1 MTTALPTSVK
11 EMQARGWDEADVI
24 LFTGDA
30 YIDHPAFGSAVI
42 GRLLESMGLRVAIVP
57 QPNWRD
63 DLRDFRKMGRPHLFF
78 GVTAGAMDSMINHY
92 TAGKRLRSDDAY
104 TPGGNSGARPDY
116 PTVVYTHIL
125 KKLFPDVP
133 VILGGIEASLRR
145 VVHYDYWQNR
155 LLPPILEQTSADLLI
170 YGMGE
175 VPLQMVADQLRQGT
189 PLAAITD
196 VPQTAY
202 IHRENELPA
211 KARNYIKLTSLAEC
225 VRDKKNYARNFVHIE
240 TESNRME
247 GNGLVQ
253 KVPGGWLIVHGACPP
268 MTTEQIDQSFDLP
281 YTRQPHPRYE
291 GKPPIPAYDM
301 IKHSV
306 NIHRGCFGGCSF
318 CTISAHQGKFVSSR
332 SEQSVLRELKEI
344 TRLPGFKG
352 HVTDLGGP
360 SANMYQMKGKDLET
374 CRICKRP
381 SCVYPTICPNLDT
394 DHSAL
399 NQLYNKAGAIE
410 GIKKITIGSGLRYDL
425 FMAQSNPRAGKPE
438 QEYARNLIK
447 NHVSGR
453 LKVAPEHTDPQT
465 LQIMRKPSFEL
476 FSEFHRYFERVNRQ
490 EGLQQQLI
498 PYFIS
503 AHPGTTHQAM
513 EGLGK
518 RMRSMGYH
526 LEQVQMFTPSPMT
539 LATVMYFTGFD
550 PYTLRPVEV
559 AKDTDS
565 RSSQHRK
572 FFEDKTPTPR
582 SPNRG
587 RKSR

>member
-11 EMQARGWDEADVI
+11 EMHARGWDEADAI

-42 GRLLESMGLRVAIVP
+42 GRLLEGMGLRVAIVP

-63 DLRDFRKMGRPHLFF
+63 DLRDFRKLGRPRLFF

-92 TAGKRLRSDDAY
+92 TANKRLRSDDAY
-104 TPGGNSGARPDY
+104 TPGGKAGARPDY
-116 PTVVYTHIL
+116 PTVVYSQIL
-125 KKLFPDVP
+125 KKLFPDTP

-145 VVHYDYWQNR
+145 VVHYDYWQHR
-155 LLPPILEQTSADLLI
+155 LLPPILEQTGADLLI

-175 VPLQMVADQLRQGT
+175 EPLRQVVERLRAGEPFAGLT
-189 PLAAITD
+189 N

-202 IHRENELPA
+202 LHKGNEVPA
-211 KARNYIKLTSLAEC
+211 MAQSYIRLASLAEC
-225 VRDKKNYARNFVHIE
+225 VRDKKNYARNFVHVE

-253 KVPGGWLIVHGACPP
+253 KVPGGWLVLHGACPP
-268 MTTEQIDQSFDLP
+268 MTTVQIDQSFDRP
-281 YTRQPHPRYE
+281 YTRQPHPRYA
-291 GKPPIPAYDM
+291 GKPAIPAYDM
-301 IKHSV
+301 IMHSV

-344 TRLPGFKG
+344 TALPGFKG
-352 HVTDLGGP
+352 HITDLGGP
-360 SANMYQMKGKDLET
+360 SANMYAMQGTDEDT
-374 CRICKRP
+374 CRVCKRP
-381 SCVYPTICPNLDT
+381 SCVYPRICPNLDT

-399 NQLYNKAGAIE
+399 NSLYAKAATVE

-425 FMAQSNPRAGKPE
+425 FMPQSNPRAGKPE
-438 QEYARNLIK
+438 QEYARNLVK

-453 LKVAPEHTDPQT
+453 LKVAPEHTDPAT

-476 FSEFHRYFERVNRQ
+476 FTEFHRYFERINRA
-490 EGLQQQLI
+490 EGLKQQLV

-503 AHPGTTHQAM
+503 AHPGTTREAM
-513 EGLGK
+513 DSLGQ
-518 RMRSMGYH
+518 RMHSMGYQ

-539 LATVMYFTGFD
+539 LATVMYFTGLD
-550 PYTLRPVEV
+550 PYTLQPVAV
-559 AKDTDS
+559 ARDTDS
-565 RSSQHRK
+565 RTSQHRK
-572 FFEDKTPTPR
+572 FFGQG
-582 SPNRG
+582 RG
-587 RKSR
+587 GRAK